1 MFHIKNYQLNMTL
14 IINIFVF
21 AIVSSIPCEYHLH
34 FFFKYFYLLR
44 MKLQYVVMHINDIVY
59 MFAFLKVCLHIHRLL
74 ITLTLKQSIK
84 RS

>member
-34 FFFKYFYLLR
+34 FFFK
-44 MKLQYVVMHINDIVY
+44 I
-59 MFAFLKVCLHIHRLL
+59 FLSFTNEAAICRYAHK
-74 ITLTLKQSIK
+74 
-84 RS
+84 